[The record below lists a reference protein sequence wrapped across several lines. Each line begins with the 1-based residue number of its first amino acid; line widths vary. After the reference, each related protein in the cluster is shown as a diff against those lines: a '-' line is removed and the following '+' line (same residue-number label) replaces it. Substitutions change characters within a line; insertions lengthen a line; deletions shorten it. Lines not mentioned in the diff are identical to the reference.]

1 MTFKSLA
8 ETNNEIYPET
18 FTASFAAAGTRGSV
32 VALGYRTPIRL
43 LVGAGWAGT
52 AVQVRPY
59 RSEDNV
65 TYRPVYD
72 AYGSPV
78 TISAAAGRDVEIDAN
93 SLKRTAYLRLLGTQ
107 ATGTAVAQ
115 STVCTIT
122 VVAALV

>member
-18 FTASFAAAGTRGSV
+18 FTATFAAAGTRGSV

-52 AVQVRPY
+52 ATQVRPY
-59 RSEDNV
+59 RSEDGV

-72 AYGSPV
+72 QYGTAV
-78 TISAAAGRDVEIDAN
+78 AISAVAGRDVELDAN
-93 SLKRTAYLRLLGTQ
+93 LLKRTAYLRLLG
-107 ATGTAVAQ
+107 AEASGTAAAQ
-115 STVCTIT
+115 STACTVT
-122 VVAALV
+122 VIAGLV